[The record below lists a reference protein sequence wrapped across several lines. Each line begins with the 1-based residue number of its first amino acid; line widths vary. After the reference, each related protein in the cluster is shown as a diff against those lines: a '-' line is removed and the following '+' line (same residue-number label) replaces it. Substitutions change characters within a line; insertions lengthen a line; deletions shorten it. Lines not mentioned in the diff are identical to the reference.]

1 MAGQQHKVLAQN
13 AELRCSGLA
22 GVKSVHSEIRQSWV
36 FGLQMPSFFI
46 KTVQSGLAFNHG
58 VASISCSRSMSYHA
72 IIRLSRELERLDYV

>member
-36 FGLQMPSFFI
+36 FGLQMPSFFV
-46 KTVQSGLAFNHG
+46 KTVQSGQMFQL
-58 VASISCSRSMSYHA
+58 
-72 IIRLSRELERLDYV
+72 IRFLHWFFLLEFHT

>member
-46 KTVQSGLAFNHG
+46 KTVQSGPLLVDRCPEG
-58 VASISCSRSMSYHA
+58 YSGLRMSRKENSWF
-72 IIRLSRELERLDYV
+72 